1 MKDEQYFLNQTPPN
15 LCLDLIEHIPIEFG
29 DTVWEPFRGEGSF
42 YNAIRKKTQLTTWS
56 EIEDGVDY
64 KDISGQFDWVITNPP
79 FNGTGS
85 FAKLLLELAP
95 RCGKGIAFLGN
106 QYCFTSLT
114 PKRLKILEDKG
125 LCLSKI
131 VVCNIKKW
139 FGKYFLMV
147 FTRTEHRAMEHLL
160 GSY

>member
-1 MKDEQYFLNQTPPN
+1 MKDEQYFLNQSPPE
-15 LCLDLIEHIPIEFG
+15 LCLDLIEYIPIEFG
-29 DTVWEPFRGEGSF
+29 DTVWEPFAGEKAF
-42 YNAIRKKTQLTTWS
+42 YNAIRKKTQRVEWS
-56 EIEDGVDY
+56 EIEDGKDY
-64 KDISGQFDWVITNPP
+64 KDISDQFDWIVTNPP

-85 FAKLLLELAP
+85 FSKLLMELAP

-114 PKRLKILEDKG
+114 PKRLKLLEDKG

-139 FGKYFLMV
+139 FGKYYLMV
-147 FTRTEHRAMEHLL
+147 FTRTETPVMDYLL